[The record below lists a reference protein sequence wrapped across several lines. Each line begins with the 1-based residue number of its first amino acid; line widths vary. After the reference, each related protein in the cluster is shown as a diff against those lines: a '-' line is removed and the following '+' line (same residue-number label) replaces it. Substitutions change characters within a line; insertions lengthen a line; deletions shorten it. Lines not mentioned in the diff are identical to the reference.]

1 MNAITL
7 QDDLRKNLAMF
18 TNNKYQIV
26 HVRLMQIAA
35 SNELL
40 ADSQGSQKLVNTV
53 CIRQHNRID
62 RAICMKLTDRITV
75 DIDVIQSV

>member
-18 TNNKYQIV
+18 TNNKHQIV
-26 HVRLMQIAA
+26 RVRLMQIAA

-40 ADSQGSQKLVNTV
+40 ADSQGSQKLANTV
-53 CIRQHNRID
+53 CTR
-62 RAICMKLTDRITV
+62 
-75 DIDVIQSV
+75 